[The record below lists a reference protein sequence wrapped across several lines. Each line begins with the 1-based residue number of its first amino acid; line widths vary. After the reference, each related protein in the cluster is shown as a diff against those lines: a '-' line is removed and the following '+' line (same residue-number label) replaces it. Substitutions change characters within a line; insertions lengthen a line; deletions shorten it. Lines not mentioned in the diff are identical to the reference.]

1 MKDIFIKKV
10 FSIEN
15 KECPQIVIAMSD
27 GIFWS
32 CARTSSAEGWNAMP
46 CKFNEKNHSIDWF
59 GSVQS
64 DLKRFKGFEKLSGR
78 TFEDLETSIWE
89 FVNMEKL

>member
-27 GIFWS
+27 GISWS
-32 CARTSSAEGWNAMP
+32 CVRISSAERWTTMP
-46 CKFNEKNHSIDWF
+46 CKFNEKNHTIDWF

-64 DLKRFKGFEKLSGR
+64 DLKRFKGFEKLNGI
-78 TFEDLETSIWE
+78 TFEDLETKIWE
-89 FVNMEKL
+89 FVNLEEL